1 MEGGHTMS
9 SYDEAR
15 AAYFKF
21 RETYALDAEIA
32 GLVALTIIAADID
45 LAEKDKEIKA
55 RIALWKTDAGAWQ
68 KMVNEKDAEII
79 MWKNACRSRSKEA
92 DEKDKEL
99 ARLKDEKEGINEENL
114 ALLGVLE
121 ETGDTG
127 LTLKAL
133 KAMQDVRLKLNGE

>member
-1 MEGGHTMS
+1 MS

-21 RETYALDAEIA
+21 RETYTLDAEIA

-99 ARLKDEKEGINEENL
+99 ARLRGLLQRLRCQAARDGECMWEFCPQLRDGEPEKSGRHCPLDYPEE
-114 ALLGVLE
+114 E
-121 ETGDTG
+121 Y
-127 LTLKAL
+127 
-133 KAMQDVRLKLNGE
+133 